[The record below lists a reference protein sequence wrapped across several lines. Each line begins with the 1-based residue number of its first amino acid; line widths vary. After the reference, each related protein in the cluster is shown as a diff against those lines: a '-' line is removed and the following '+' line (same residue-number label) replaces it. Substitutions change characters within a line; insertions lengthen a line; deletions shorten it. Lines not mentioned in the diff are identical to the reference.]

1 MKKYKMVP
9 SNEQPVPS
17 NEQPV
22 PSDGGIIPII
32 VSTHGNF
39 IVDKNS
45 NLQIIDYNN
54 LLPSGFSDSSL
65 TIWTWTFMPLL
76 GNPATHIKETMDL
89 MYLSRDFFLQLFS
102 LNLED
107 GYFTHYI
114 QEAQYIVSRNY
125 MSIMIPQIYTSLK
138 QTYDAL
144 WFNIYKELFYDATRG
159 KNTIEINRDDLLQ
172 IAGDIRNNSEKLK
185 DFLNNLLAFQ
195 NSAVVNNLMWLV
207 KTDRD
212 RLNRKV
218 LLKDFTTASGLLAQK
233 QEEQY
238 TGSGQDPWDITMTY
252 QGENTAL
259 FGDIENGQQNKK
271 GKKIAETHHH
281 ISNQELIKQVISTYP
296 DVKNILIIDASCAHL
311 QKINKNAVVD
321 RFIIDREQK
330 LIDELFPNKI
340 TMTEENA
347 IKIAEFVKVMLKELK
362 FSSLLEDCNN
372 ILKSISHL
380 GSVIPTIK
388 EQMITTLGKQLTQSN
403 IKSMTYFNENSIL
416 FKKTLKEIL
425 KPYKLK
431 RFNSVDVRS
440 SEPISNVSN
449 VSKVYIKRKALT
461 MPSERELLSSIAGVD
476 VISEVG
482 VRMTENKL
490 KEILES
496 ARLHRASD
504 VNTAT
509 ADVSAADAD
518 VDAAIDEDHG
528 GSRRKSLR
536 RRKNASKK
544 SMKRKKNRSKQSTK
558 RSTKR
563 RLKRRRITRKR
574 V

>member
-1 MKKYKMVP
+1 MVP
-9 SNEQPVPS
+9 SDEQLVPS
-17 NEQPV
+17 NG
-22 PSDGGIIPII
+22 DIIPII

-39 IVDKNS
+39 IVNKDS
-45 NLQIIDYNN
+45 QLQIIDYNN

-107 GYFTHYI
+107 ENFTHYI

-125 MSIMIPQIYTSLK
+125 MSIMIPQIYASLK

-144 WFNIYKELFYDATRG
+144 WFNIYKELFYDATRS
-159 KNTIEINRDDLLQ
+159 KESIEITPPELLQ

-185 DFLNNLLAFQ
+185 DFLNNLKAFKDA
-195 NSAVVNNLMWLV
+195 SVVKNLMWLV
-207 KTDRD
+207 KTDRV
-212 RLNRKV
+212 NRQV

-259 FGDIENGQQNKK
+259 FGVTEDQQKGQQNNKRK
-271 GKKIAETHHH
+271 QRTETRYN
-281 ISNQELIKQVISTYP
+281 ISNQDLIKQVISTHP

-321 RFIIDREQK
+321 RFIIAREQQ
-330 LIDELFPNKI
+330 LIDKLFPNKI
-340 TMTEENA
+340 TMTEDNA
-347 IKIAEFVKVMLKELK
+347 EKIAGFVTDMLDKLD
-362 FSSLLEDCNN
+362 FSRLSEDCEN
-372 ILKSISHL
+372 ILNSISEL
-380 GSVIPTIK
+380 GADIPKIK
-388 EQMITTLGKQLTQSN
+388 AQMISKMQKPLTKSN
-403 IKSMTYFNENSIL
+403 MDSMTFFKENSIL
-416 FKKTLKEIL
+416 FKNTLKENL
-425 KPYKLK
+425 PNPPLRRY
-431 RFNSVDVRS
+431 NSVVGS
-440 SEPISNVSN
+440 ASEPNSN
-449 VSKVYIKRKALT
+449 VSKRQNSLPTDKY
-461 MPSERELLSSIAGVD
+461 LLSSIVGVD
-476 VISEVG
+476 VISNVG
-482 VRMTENKL
+482 VQMTKIQL
-490 KEILES
+490 DKILAS
-496 ARLHRASD
+496 AA
-504 VNTAT
+504 
-509 ADVSAADAD
+509 VSTAADAD
-518 VDAAIDEDHG
+518 VSVTAAAAATDAAIDESDLGG
-528 GSRRKSLR
+528 GSLHKSSR

-544 SMKRKKNRSKQSTK
+544 SMKRKKNRSRQSI
-558 RSTKR
+558 KR